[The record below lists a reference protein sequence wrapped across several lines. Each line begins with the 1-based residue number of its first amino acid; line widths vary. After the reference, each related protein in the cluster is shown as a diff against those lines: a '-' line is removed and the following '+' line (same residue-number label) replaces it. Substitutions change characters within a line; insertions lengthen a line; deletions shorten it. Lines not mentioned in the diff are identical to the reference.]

1 MLSQSPSKK
10 LPTLGGRT
18 ITNKRKACFNTGLF
32 QQRKT
37 AAIAAAVLV
46 CLLEPERIIV
56 EDDEDDIE
64 NPADGTTK
72 ENPEN
77 R

>member
-1 MLSQSPSKK
+1 MPEGLVLQAS
-10 LPTLGGRT
+10 LPCPLVQLEGFSTQYRP
-18 ITNKRKACFNTGLF
+18 FSM
-32 QQRKT
+32 QRKT
-37 AAIAAAVLV
+37 AVIAAAVLV

>member
-1 MLSQSPSKK
+1 M
-10 LPTLGGRT
+10 
-18 ITNKRKACFNTGLF
+18 
-32 QQRKT
+32 QRKT

-72 ENPEN
+72 ENPKN

>member
-1 MLSQSPSKK
+1 M
-10 LPTLGGRT
+10 
-18 ITNKRKACFNTGLF
+18 
-32 QQRKT
+32 QRKT
-37 AAIAAAVLV
+37 AVIAAAVLV